1 MAVFNL
7 GSLNIDYIY
16 TLPHLL
22 AAGETLSATDVEA
35 ALGGKGANQSL
46 AIARA
51 GGSISHAGQIHKAD
65 EAWLSQLADEGVML
79 THVIRSDM
87 ATGHAIVMV
96 DGLSGENQIVLSP
109 GANDQLPVD
118 MIAPFLAPAR
128 NQDWALSQNETNL
141 TTSFLTA
148 AKNKGMKICY
158 SAAPFVAEITAS
170 LLPLVDLLIVN
181 HIEAAALT
189 AHQGCTADALGVPHL
204 IITSGAKGA
213 DYCGDEGS
221 FHVPAP
227 RVEPVDTTGAGDT
240 YLGYVLAGIDSGQSM
255 QEAMQDAAQA
265 AALQVTRHGASA
277 AIPRRDELV
286 VEQ

>member
-22 AAGETLSATDVEA
+22 VAGETLSATDVEA

-51 GGSISHAGQIHKAD
+51 GGSISHAGQIHKDD
-65 EAWLSQLADEGVML
+65 EAWLSQLADEGVIL
-79 THVIRSDM
+79 THVKRANV

-96 DGLSGENQIVLSP
+96 DALTGENQIVLSP
-109 GANDQLPVD
+109 GANDQLPLD
-118 MIAPFLAPAR
+118 MITPFLVSALP
-128 NQDWALSQNETNL
+128 QDWALSQNETNL

-189 AHQGCTADALGVPHL
+189 AHQGCSADALGVPHF

-213 DYCGDEGS
+213 DYCGDHGS

-227 RVEPVDTTGAGDT
+227 KVEPVDTTGAGDT
-240 YLGYVLAGIDSGQSM
+240 YLGYVLAGIDAGQTM
-255 QEAMQDAAQA
+255 QDAMHDAAQA
-265 AALQVTRHGASA
+265 AALQVARHGASA
-277 AIPRRDELV
+277 AIPRRDEIITG
-286 VEQ
+286 Q

>member
-22 AAGETLSATDVEA
+22 VAGETLSATDVEA

-51 GGSISHAGQIHKAD
+51 GGSISHAGQIHKDD
-65 EAWLSQLADEGVML
+65 EAWLSQLADEGVIL
-79 THVIRSDM
+79 THVKRANV

-96 DGLSGENQIVLSP
+96 DALSGENQIVLSP
-109 GANDQLPVD
+109 GANVQLPLD
-118 MIAPFLAPAR
+118 MIAPFLASALP
-128 NQDWALSQNETNL
+128 QDWALSQNETNL

-189 AHQGCTADALGVPHL
+189 AHQGCSADVLGVPHL

-213 DYCGDEGS
+213 DYCGDHGS

-227 RVEPVDTTGAGDT
+227 KVEPVDTTGAGDT
-240 YLGYVLAGIDSGQSM
+240 YLGYVLAGIDAGQTM
-255 QEAMQDAAQA
+255 QDAMHDAAQA
-265 AALQVTRHGASA
+265 AALQVARHGASA
-277 AIPRRDELV
+277 AIPRRDEIITG
-286 VEQ
+286 Q

>member
-22 AAGETLSATDVEA
+22 VAGETLSAIDVEA

-51 GGSISHAGQIHKAD
+51 GGSISHAGQIHKND
-65 EAWLSQLADEGVML
+65 EAWLSQLADEGVIL
-79 THVIRSDM
+79 THVKRANV

-96 DGLSGENQIVLSP
+96 DALSGENQIVLSP
-109 GANDQLPVD
+109 GANDQLQLDV
-118 MIAPFLAPAR
+118 IAPFLASALP
-128 NQDWALSQNETNL
+128 QDWALSQNETNL

-170 LLPLVDLLIVN
+170 LLPLVDMLIVN

-189 AHQGCTADALGVPHL
+189 AHQGCSADALGVPHL

-213 DYCGDEGS
+213 DYCGEHGS

-227 RVEPVDTTGAGDT
+227 KVEPVDTTGAGDT
-240 YLGYVLAGIDSGQSM
+240 YLGYVLAGIDAGQTM
-255 QEAMQDAAQA
+255 QEAMHDAAQA
-265 AALQVTRHGASA
+265 AALQVARHGASA
-277 AIPRRDELV
+277 AIPRRDEIITG
-286 VEQ
+286 Q

>member
-22 AAGETLSATDVEA
+22 VAGETLSATDVEA

-51 GGSISHAGQIHKAD
+51 GGSISHAGQIHKDD
-65 EAWLSQLADEGVML
+65 EAWLSQLADEGVIL
-79 THVIRSDM
+79 THVKRANV

-96 DGLSGENQIVLSP
+96 DALSGENQIVLSP
-109 GANDQLPVD
+109 GANDQLPLD
-118 MIAPFLAPAR
+118 MIAPFLASALP
-128 NQDWALSQNETNL
+128 QDWALSQNETNL

-189 AHQGCTADALGVPHL
+189 AHQG
-204 IITSGAKGA
+204 
-213 DYCGDEGS
+213 
-221 FHVPAP
+221 
-227 RVEPVDTTGAGDT
+227 
-240 YLGYVLAGIDSGQSM
+240 
-255 QEAMQDAAQA
+255 
-265 AALQVTRHGASA
+265 
-277 AIPRRDELV
+277 
-286 VEQ
+286 

>member
-1 MAVFNL
+1 VAVFNL

-22 AAGETLSATDVEA
+22 VAGETLSATDVEA

-51 GGSISHAGQIHKAD
+51 GGSIFHAGQIHKDD
-65 EAWLSQLADEGVML
+65 EAWLSQLADEGIIL
-79 THVIRSDM
+79 THVKRANV

-96 DGLSGENQIVLSP
+96 DALSGENQIVLSP
-109 GANDQLPVD
+109 GANDQLPLD
-118 MIAPFLAPAR
+118 MIAPFLASALP
-128 NQDWALSQNETNL
+128 QDWALSQNETNL
-141 TTSFLTA
+141 TTSFLTV

-181 HIEAAALT
+181 HIEAAELT
-189 AHQGCTADALGVPHL
+189 AHQGCSADALSVPHL

-213 DYCGDEGS
+213 DYCGDHGS

-227 RVEPVDTTGAGDT
+227 KVEPVDTTGAGDT
-240 YLGYVLAGIDSGQSM
+240 YLGYVLAGIDAGQTM
-255 QEAMQDAAQA
+255 QDAMHDAAQA
-265 AALQVTRHGASA
+265 AALQVARHGASA
-277 AIPRRDELV
+277 AIPRRDEIIIG
-286 VEQ
+286 Q

>member
-22 AAGETLSATDVEA
+22 VAGETLSAIDVEA

-51 GGSISHAGQIHKAD
+51 GGSISHAGQIHKDD
-65 EAWLSQLADEGVML
+65 EAWLSQLADEGVIL
-79 THVIRSDM
+79 THVKRANV

-96 DGLSGENQIVLSP
+96 DALTGENQIVLSP
-109 GANDQLPVD
+109 GANDQLPLD
-118 MIAPFLAPAR
+118 MIAPFLASALP
-128 NQDWALSQNETNL
+128 QDWALSQNETNL

-181 HIEAAALT
+181 HIEAAALI
-189 AHQGCTADALGVPHL
+189 AHQGCSADALGVPHL

-213 DYCGDEGS
+213 DYCGDHGS

-227 RVEPVDTTGAGDT
+227 KVQPVDTTGAGDT
-240 YLGYVLAGIDSGQSM
+240 YLGYVLAGIDAGQTM
-255 QEAMQDAAQA
+255 QDAMHDAAQA
-265 AALQVTRHGASA
+265 AALQVARHGASA
-277 AIPRRDELV
+277 AIPRRDEIITG
-286 VEQ
+286 Q